1 MKAMKTE
8 ALKTKAPKTK
18 ALWARLFAALALV
31 VPRLA
36 LADAPCVTRS
46 FEDTPFTV
54 CTVQAGQD
62 LRLWLRDGEGQIL
75 GNAERVKATLAPG
88 ERLVFAMNA
97 GMYAPDR
104 APAGLYIENGVEAH
118 GIVTGEGPGNF
129 GMLPNG
135 VFCVS
140 DRFAVIESRAF
151 AAAPPACRYATQS
164 GPMLVIEGA
173 LHPRFLPDSDSRY
186 IRNGVGVSADGQTAW
201 FVISDR
207 AVTFHR
213 FARFFRD
220 ALGAPNALYLDGSI
234 SRLFVPAQGRAD
246 FGLPMG
252 PIIGL
257 VGHD

>member
-1 MKAMKTE
+1 MKT
-8 ALKTKAPKTK
+8 KPI
-18 ALWARLFAALALV
+18 WAKLFAALALV
-31 VPRLA
+31 VPRVA
-36 LADAPCVTRS
+36 LAADPCHTVT

-54 CTVQAGQD
+54 CEAKAGQD
-62 LRLWLRDGEGQIL
+62 VRLWHKDAEGAL
-75 GNAERVKATLAPG
+75 YGNAARVQARLDPG

-104 APAGLYIENGVEAH
+104 DPAGLYIENGVQKH
-118 GIVTGEGPGNF
+118 RIVTAAGPGNF

-151 AAAPPACRYATQS
+151 AANPPACRFATQS
-164 GPMLVIEGA
+164 GPMLVIAGA
-173 LHPRFLPDSDSRY
+173 LHPRFLPDSDSTY
-186 IRNGVGVSADGQTAW
+186 IRNGVGVSADGLSAW

-220 ALGAPNALYLDGSI
+220 ELGAPNALYLDGSI

-246 FGLPMG
+246 FGLPLG
-252 PIIGL
+252 PMVGL
-257 VGHD
+257 VARD